1 MKISL
6 LCTNADHPVNG
17 ALRIWADLNSRANDV
32 VICRDKKN
40 LPGGDLL
47 FLVSCS
53 QLIDEPTRSLYR
65 HTLVLHASNLPEGRG
80 WSPHIWEL
88 LDGAKSIT
96 VSLLDAEDEVDSGA
110 IWAKREMSVPLG
122 ALYDEIN
129 KALFETE
136 ISLMSEAVARINDET
151 APVPQD
157 ATVEPTFHRKRT
169 PADSEIDPSLSLQ
182 ALFNKI
188 RLMDPERYPAYFYL
202 HGQKYTI
209 ELRKVSSDDKF
220 HD

>member
-1 MKISL
+1 
-6 LCTNADHPVNG
+6 
-17 ALRIWADLNSRANDV
+17 
-32 VICRDKKN
+32 
-40 LPGGDLL
+40 
-47 FLVSCS
+47 
-53 QLIDEPTRSLYR
+53 
-65 HTLVLHASNLPEGRG
+65 
-80 WSPHIWEL
+80 

-110 IWAKREMSVPLG
+110 IWAKREISVPLG

-169 PADSEIDPSLSLQ
+169 PADSEIDPSLSLE